1 MDDKIKVYIMC
12 LFSAISTILWI
23 IGIIKA
29 NLIFY
34 IIALIITLILLPL
47 AYKNRTTLDEF
58 FSKRNG
64 KTIEDERT
72 KLIEAKA
79 SNFAYAINTV
89 IMINIIIIIL
99 TLRNIYPNLLNVAW
113 ILIIIEIISLI
124 SFIIGK
130 KYYS

>member
-1 MDDKIKVYIMC
+1 MDNKIKIYGMC
-12 LFSAISTILWI
+12 LLSALSTILWI

-29 NLIFY
+29 DLIFY
-34 IIALIITLILLPL
+34 IIALILTCINIPL
-47 AYKNRTTLDEF
+47 AYKNRDLLTEF

-89 IMINIIIIIL
+89 LMLNIIIIIL
-99 TLRNIYPNLLNVAW
+99 TLRNVYPDLLNLAW
-113 ILIIIEIISLI
+113 ILIIVEIISLI
-124 SFIIGK
+124 CFTIGK

>member
-1 MDDKIKVYIMC
+1 MDNKVKVYGIC
-12 LFSAISTILWI
+12 LFSTLSTILWI

-29 NLIFY
+29 DILFY
-34 IIALIITLILLPL
+34 IIALIITCIILPL
-47 AYKNRTTLDEF
+47 AYINRNMLDEF

-89 IMINIIIIIL
+89 VMINIIIIIL
-99 TLRNIYPNLLNVAW
+99 TLRNVYPNLLNIAW
-113 ILIIIEIISLI
+113 ILIIVEIISLI

>member
-1 MDDKIKVYIMC
+1 MDDKIKVYGMC
-12 LFSAISTILWI
+12 LLSVLSTILWI

-29 NLIFY
+29 DLIFY
-34 IIALIITLILLPL
+34 IIALILTCINLPL
-47 AYKNRTTLDEF
+47 AYKNRALLTEF

-89 IMINIIIIIL
+89 LMLNIIIIII
-99 TLRNIYPNLLNVAW
+99 TLRNVYPNLLNLAW
-113 ILIIIEIISLI
+113 ILIIVEIISLI
-124 SFIIGK
+124 SFAIGK